1 VEITTL
7 AEQFITQGRYL
18 RDWSPKTIRTYQQA
32 LAMLSAAGVG
42 ELSRASLQAFVVWM
56 QKRGLTAGGINV
68 RLRTINSFLSWLH
81 EEGTLAQPLRVK
93 LLPKRPRA
101 LTTFSDADIKRIL
114 TVRPVGRSQT
124 RTWVLLVCLLDTG
137 VRIEEALSLE
147 RGKVNL
153 DALTMTVHGKG
164 SRERV
169 VPISQDG
176 RKALFKLVTQQTSRY
191 VFATASGARL
201 SYRNAYRDIKRL
213 CQRAGV
219 EGAHVHPHNVRHYF
233 AVSYIRAGGDIYRL
247 SRILGHTSLST
258 IQVYLRSMGLEHLQ
272 EGHARYSP
280 LGRGLI

>member
-1 VEITTL
+1 
-7 AEQFITQGRYL
+7 
-18 RDWSPKTIRTYQQA
+18 
-32 LAMLSAAGVG
+32 
-42 ELSRASLQAFVVWM
+42 M
-56 QKRGLTAGGINV
+56 QKRGLSPGGINV
-68 RLRTINSFLSWLH
+68 RLRTINSFLSWLL
-81 EEGTLAQPLRVK
+81 EEGALAQPLRVK
-93 LLPKRPRA
+93 LLPRRPKA

-114 TVRPVGRSQT
+114 GVRPMGRSQT
-124 RTWVLLVCLLDTG
+124 RAWTLLVCLLDTG

-147 RGKVNL
+147 RAKVNL

-169 VPISQDG
+169 VPISPDG

-247 SRILGHTSLST
+247 SRILGHSSLST